1 MAALVQML
9 LPLTDKRGAPFEY
22 DVFAATRLELAERF
36 GGVTAYMRAPAR
48 GLWKDDDG
56 RIERDDIVV
65 FEVMVEELD
74 RPWWRM
80 QRELLRQRFQQ
91 DELIV
96 RALSVDV
103 L

>member
-9 LPLTDKRGAPFEY
+9 LPLADKNGTPFPHEL
-22 DVFAATRLELAERF
+22 FAVTRLELAERF
-36 GGVTAYMRAPAR
+36 GGVTAYMRSPAR

-56 RIERDDIVV
+56 RIERDDIVI
-65 FEVMVEELD
+65 FEVMVEELN
-74 RPWWRM
+74 REWWRAL
-80 QRELLRQRFQQ
+80 RESLRQRFEQ

-96 RALSVDV
+96 RALDIDV